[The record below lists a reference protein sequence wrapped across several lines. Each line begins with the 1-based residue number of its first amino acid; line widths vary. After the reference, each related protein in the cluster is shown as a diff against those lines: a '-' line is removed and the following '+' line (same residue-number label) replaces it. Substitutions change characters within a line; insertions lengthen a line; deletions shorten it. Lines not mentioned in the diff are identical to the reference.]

1 MRIRRRPGHDDL
13 PLPAVATAGSAGWD
27 LRAAVTEP
35 IEIAPGARTSV
46 PTGIEIALPNG
57 YEAQVRPR
65 SGLALRDGL
74 TLLNAPGTIDSDY
87 RGEIRLIVINHGDR
101 AVTIRRGD
109 RVAQLV
115 VHPVP
120 AVSWETVEE
129 LPATDRGAGGF
140 GHSGVD

>member
-1 MRIRRRPGHDDL
+1 MRIRRRPGHEDL
-13 PLPAVATAGSAGWD
+13 PLPAAATAGSAGLD
-27 LRAAVTEP
+27 LRAAVAKE
-35 IEIAPGARTSV
+35 IELAPGARASV
-46 PTGIEIALPNG
+46 PTGFEIALPEG
-57 YEAQVRPR
+57 FEAQVRPR

-115 VHPVP
+115 VQPVP
-120 AVSWETVEE
+120 AVTWEPVED
-129 LPATDRGAGGF
+129 LPATRRGAGGF